1 MTDLKHSID
10 SKRQLL
16 QNAVLNWATG
26 QLREYPW
33 RKGGR
38 NPYEI
43 LVAELLLKRTT
54 ATAVARIYDDFLHR
68 FPSLKAFNEV
78 SEEELASALS
88 RVGLHR
94 QRAKSIKALA
104 QYLTKAEKGNIPG
117 DLHRLL
123 AIPGIGEY
131 SARAVLSFGFGF
143 PVAVLDVNVE
153 RILARVFQNF
163 LPPRAPQSLLQE
175 LADALI
181 ARGSH
186 RDYNLAML
194 DLGAL
199 VCRYVDPRC
208 KECPLGPICDY
219 RNLTKDGLIKEKPG
233 RYETSI
239 GRTIRGLRQE
249 KCISLAKLAHLSG
262 VSKLTIIRIESGR
275 SSPRPETLRKIANAL
290 NVESCQLR

>member
-1 MTDLKHSID
+1 MRIKDLISTID
-10 SKRQLL
+10 SKRKLL

-33 RKGGR
+33 RKTGR
-38 NPYEI
+38 SPYEI
-43 LVAELLLKRTT
+43 LIAEVLLKRTT
-54 ATAVARIYDDFLHR
+54 ATAVARIYDDFLYQ
-68 FPSLKAFNEV
+68 FPSLQVINNV
-78 SEEELASALS
+78 SEEELANALS

-104 QYLTKAEKGNIPG
+104 QYLTKAEKGNIPD

-123 AIPGIGEY
+123 AVPGIGEY
-131 SARAVLSFGFGF
+131 SARAVLSFGFGL
-143 PVAVLDVNVE
+143 PMAVLDVNVE
-153 RILARVFQNF
+153 RILARVFQDA
-163 LPPRAPQSLLQE
+163 LPQRPPQSLLQE

-186 RDYNLAML
+186 RNYNLAML

-208 KECPLGPICDY
+208 KECPLDSICDY
-219 RNLTKDGLIKEKPG
+219 RNLSKDRLIKEEPG
-233 RYETSI
+233 RYETAI
-239 GRTIRGLRQE
+239 GRTIRGQRQE

-275 SSPRPETLRKIANAL
+275 SSPRPETLRKIARAL
-290 NVESCQLR
+290 NVEP